1 MIEGKLL
8 KNEKRYSESADYF
21 KRSIKL
27 GNIDSLYEYATLQRK
42 SLYQPETKEDIN
54 DYCKKAIN
62 KGHLKSMYKYGIQLL
77 QSENEAE
84 KEEGKA
90 LIKTA
95 TENGYNKANYYFGQI
110 IEREIEKENIQLQP
124 EESESMKYFKEG
136 ADEGYV
142 ESMNKYGVRLFKYNQ
157 RL

>member
-1 MIEGKLL
+1 
-8 KNEKRYSESADYF
+8 
-21 KRSIKL
+21 
-27 GNIDSLYEYATLQRK
+27 
-42 SLYQPETKEDIN
+42 
-54 DYCKKAIN
+54 
-62 KGHLKSMYKYGIQLL
+62 MYKYGIQLL

-136 ADEGYV
+136 SDEGYV

-157 RL
+157 RLQRRGNYEESIKYFKKTMYKGCIESMFQYGFILTYYDDGSAQKEKEGTRSISRTRFSKCDG